1 MALHNLAASGI
12 CSTKAMLLVS
22 ELVKRVVVEV
32 RPPGQDGMGNFQDL
46 VLGQDG
52 GRAGGKGGKLLHL
65 TRSEALLLLDDGPV
79 AVVTLLTVNGAIQ
92 GGEAYFFNILSA
104 SRRSTCLVLS
114 LGSLYLSLFTDSTR

>member
-46 VLGQDG
+46 VL
-52 GRAGGKGGKLLHL
+52 
-65 TRSEALLLLDDGPV
+65 GPV